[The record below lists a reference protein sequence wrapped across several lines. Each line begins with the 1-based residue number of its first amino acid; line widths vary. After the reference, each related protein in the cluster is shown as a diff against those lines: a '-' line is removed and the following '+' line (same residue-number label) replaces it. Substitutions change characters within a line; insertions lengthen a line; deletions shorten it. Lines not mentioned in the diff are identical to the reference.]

1 MKGTSVIYIVK
12 IPVKDHCIFFC
23 EGKRHRKRYC
33 KAKLVGKETH
43 TQGPA
48 QSLFLVVIK
57 IGTAM
62 LDTGDWEASKC
73 YPGSR

>member
-1 MKGTSVIYIVK
+1 MK
-12 IPVKDHCIFFC
+12 IPVNDHYIIFC
-23 EGKRHRKRYC
+23 EGKRHRKRYS

-43 TQGPA
+43 TQVPA
-48 QSLFLVVIK
+48 QSLFLIAIK

-73 YPGSR
+73 NPGSW